1 MANNLIGR
9 MMSSNEPLDEWDVVE
24 TPSQDEMQDFRGTAP
39 DSNLQYRP
47 GQNTIASNGGE
58 LGGHRKLGATSG
70 TQGRFTGTKEEVCQD
85 CNTHHNYFR
94 LGSAFEVSWCGQ
106 SPEANSEQRDSQKP
120 VERKQQSRKQQSDRD
135 QLYPCSSC
143 HGYHYT
149 SSCIYLRTWTEWLDY
164 HCAHMPSQPFPYTGS
179 LRNLFGCEA
188 APGDDEITI
197 LREKA
202 SDLDATK
209 SLNRPN
215 YISNT
220 RIKADMMTRS
230 GREMW
235 YEDEEWEITLN
246 RKKGKQPVDIRWGSS
261 LAGRDDN
268 ENDRWEGADDEEDEL
283 ASLRADLGRKLPR
296 TSRATIFDDG
306 W

>member
-1 MANNLIGR
+1 MANDLRGR
-9 MMSSNEPLDEWDVVE
+9 IMGSNEPLDEWDVVE
-24 TPSQDEMQDFRGTAP
+24 TPSQGEMKDFRGTDP
-39 DSNLQYRP
+39 DPNLEYRP
-47 GQNTIASNGGE
+47 GHNTIASNGGQ
-58 LGGHRKLGATSG
+58 LGGSKKLGAASG
-70 TQGRFTGTKEEVCQD
+70 MQGRFTGTKEEVCPD
-85 CNTHHNYFR
+85 CNTRHNYFR

-106 SPEANSEQRDSQKP
+106 SPEEGSEQKDSHASE
-120 VERKQQSRKQQSDRD
+120 ERKQESSRHHSDRG
-135 QLYPCSSC
+135 QLHPCSSC

-149 SSCIYLRTWTEWLDY
+149 SSCIYLRSWTEWLDY

-179 LRNLFGCEA
+179 LRDFFENEA
-188 APGDDEITI
+188 TPGDDEMTV

-202 SDLDATK
+202 SNLDATEG
-209 SLNRPN
+209 LNRPN

-220 RIKADMMTRS
+220 RIKADLMTRS

-235 YEDEEWEITLN
+235 YEDEEWEMRLN
-246 RKKGKQPVDIRWGSS
+246 RKKGKQPAPIRLGSS
-261 LAGRDDN
+261 RNDN
-268 ENDRWEGADDEEDEL
+268 DNDRWEGADDEEDEL